1 MDIGKELDEL
11 FGDPLLDVSDK
22 ELTLF
27 NMPAD
32 MKRAMESR
40 KPAEHVATRTPCE
53 DFDKYRPLFMQVQ
66 KELREGKRSLI
77 RVSKTAEFIEANR
90 FFVIDGLL
98 VYVESIG
105 KLVKD
110 RRGHGHNKD
119 ARTHCIYENGM
130 ESDILIQSL
139 RRAIYA
145 DGFGI
150 TESQENIDNTFHS
163 QQLSPGDKSTGYV
176 YVLRSLSPDPE
187 IAGVKNLYKI
197 GFTSNTVEER
207 IANAEK
213 EPTYLMAPV
222 QIVETAQIV
231 NMNSH
236 IFETIVHQVFSD
248 VQFQLKV
255 YDEDGILHIPTE
267 WFVVPHEIV
276 NLVIQKIVDGTIT
289 QYAYNAEMQC
299 LEKRLVKKK
308 STFKTEG
315 LKVLTLNTKEAAFQQ
330 ILKGVKTC
338 EHREIKQSTINKY
351 TYIDEADGKRYLR
364 SYDVIRFLVGSHKK
378 RDAAL
383 VEVTGTTCTNSVV
396 EFKLGRILEHLE
408 GILL

>member
-1 MDIGKELDEL
+1 MDIDLELNEL
-11 FGDPLLDVSDK
+11 FGDPLLDISDK

-32 MKRAMESR
+32 MKRVMEKR
-40 KPAEHVATRTPCE
+40 KSAEHIATRIPCE
-53 DFDKYRPLFMQVQ
+53 NFAQYRPLFTQVQ
-66 KELREGKRSLI
+66 NDLREGRRSLI

-105 KLVKD
+105 ELVKD

-150 TESQENIDNTFHS
+150 TESQENIDNTFKN
-163 QQLSPGDKSTGYV
+163 QQLSDGDKSTGYV
-176 YVLRSLSPDPE
+176 YVLKSLSPDPE
-187 IAGVKNLYKI
+187 IAGVKDLYKI
-197 GFTSNTVEER
+197 GFTINKVEER
-207 IANAEK
+207 TANAEK

-231 NMNSH
+231 NMNSQ
-236 IFETIVHQVFSD
+236 IFETIVHQVFSE

-255 YDEDGILHIPTE
+255 YDADGNVHIPTE
-267 WFVVPHEIV
+267 WFVVPLEII

-289 QYAYNAEMQC
+289 QYAYNAKLQC
-299 LEKRLVKKK
+299 LEKRLTKKE
-308 STFKTEG
+308 STFNTEG
-315 LKVLTLNTKEAAFQQ
+315 LKVLTLNIKDTFFQQ

-338 EHREIKQSTINKY
+338 EYREIKQSTLNKY

-364 SYDVIRFLVGSHKK
+364 RYDVIRFFVGYHKD
-378 RDAAL
+378 RDSAL
-383 VEVTGTTCTNSVV
+383 VEVTGTTCTNSIV
-396 EFKLGRILEHLE
+396 EFKLGRILEN
-408 GILL
+408 IKS